1 MVLLRCLPSALR
13 METDRMDTEKY
24 LKLAALGAILIIA
37 LMYPIVSA
45 LVLTGLAAWH
55 LQAVKIGDI
64 ALVQKVVQLTPP
76 GIKAMVKSRP
86 ANAPVKLALP
96 APDAVRDAVYR
107 SEMVDTTGIEPV
119 TLRV

>member
-1 MVLLRCLPSALR
+1 
-13 METDRMDTEKY
+13 MDTEKY

-45 LVLTGLAAWH
+45 LVLTGVAAWH
-55 LQAVKIGDI
+55 LQDVKIGDI
-64 ALVQKVVQLTPP
+64 ALVQKVVRLTPP
-76 GIKAMVKSRP
+76 GIKAMATSRS
-86 ANAPVKLALP
+86 ANEPVKLALP
-96 APDAVRDAVYR
+96 PPDAVRDAVYR